1 MAQGDRV
8 TSSLARTRAIALVGL
23 DGNIVDVETHVGR
36 GLVNF
41 TLVGLP
47 DASLREARDRVRSAL
62 QACELEV
69 LDRHVTV
76 GLSPAGLPK
85 SGSGF
90 DFSIAASIL
99 LATSKIQ
106 STGVAGEV
114 FIGELALDGSL
125 HTLPGILPA
134 VISARRSGITRVFV
148 PLEARS
154 EAQLVPGIEVCAFA
168 HLADFVQAFGGQAK
182 RARVLGLA
190 AQESVIKNAGEEGMR
205 SGGVGDFS
213 QVRGHNSAIEA
224 VAIAASGGHHL
235 MMIGE
240 PGSGKT
246 MMASRLPSIL
256 PELEQSDALTASAIH
271 SIAGDLSSGQLLTEP
286 PFQAPHHSMSIPA
299 MVGGGSGVIRPG
311 AASLA
316 HAGILF
322 LDEATE
328 FAPAVLDSLRQP
340 LESGWVRI
348 QRSGHTARYPAS
360 FQLVMATNPCPCG
373 HLGGRIRSCSCSSIQ
388 RRRYLARLSGPL
400 IDRIDITLSM
410 RVPSQADLACES
422 HFNSHSLKDK
432 VCEARERAAHRL
444 KGTQWRLNRDV
455 AGSWIRSLH
464 PPSDQ
469 ILSMIDHSVDQGRL
483 SMRGAD
489 RLLRLMWTCADYSG
503 KNSIGLD
510 EFSAALQLRQG
521 GENYGIG

>member
-1 MAQGDRV
+1 
-8 TSSLARTRAIALVGL
+8 
-23 DGNIVDVETHVGR
+23 
-36 GLVNF
+36 
-41 TLVGLP
+41 
-47 DASLREARDRVRSAL
+47 
-62 QACELEV
+62 
-69 LDRHVTV
+69 
-76 GLSPAGLPK
+76 
-85 SGSGF
+85 
-90 DFSIAASIL
+90 
-99 LATSKIQ
+99 
-106 STGVAGEV
+106 
-114 FIGELALDGSL
+114 
-125 HTLPGILPA
+125 
-134 VISARRSGITRVFV
+134 
-148 PLEARS
+148 
-154 EAQLVPGIEVCAFA
+154 
-168 HLADFVQAFGGQAK
+168 
-182 RARVLGLA
+182 
-190 AQESVIKNAGEEGMR
+190 MR
-205 SGGVGDFS
+205 SGGAGDFS

-444 KGTQWRLNRDV
+444 KGTGWRLNRDV

-464 PPSDQ
+464 PPSAQ